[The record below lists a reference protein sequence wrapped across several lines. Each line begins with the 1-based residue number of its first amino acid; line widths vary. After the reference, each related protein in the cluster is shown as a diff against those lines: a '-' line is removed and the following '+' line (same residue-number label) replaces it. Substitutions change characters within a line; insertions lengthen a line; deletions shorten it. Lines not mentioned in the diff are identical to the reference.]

1 MDLSDVTIGN
11 AQLLRVDM
19 TEYLKDENGR
29 ATHLIVGDNGI
40 GKTRLLAAIKDTFR
54 EDQESAY
61 AHIHA
66 DSFDIEELMMMWVNT
81 SKKSPHVRGQIL
93 NILSKIQRDFV
104 DIECI
109 ENIITDDKELMVEL
123 SGCSE
128 RVNILNMGQGFRRAF
143 EITLKAWVAEQAVVL
158 IDDIELGLHHSIHE
172 AIWAYLY
179 KVAEVR
185 GNQLFATTHSMDMI
199 NGFIAAPIAKENS
212 GNVEPDKLGGLLLR
226 LEHTNKKIDD
236 GCLNA
241 VIICKKS
248 VSRLAAGGID
258 VRSTPR
264 AIE

>member
-1 MDLSDVTIGN
+1 MNLSDVTIGN

-19 TEYLKDENGR
+19 TEYLKDENAR
-29 ATHLIVGDNGI
+29 AAHLIVGDNGI
-40 GKTRLLAAIKDTFR
+40 GKTRLLKAIKNTFR

-61 AHIHA
+61 IYIHA
-66 DSFDIEELMMMWVNT
+66 DSFDVEELLPMWTNT
-81 SKKSPHVRGQIL
+81 SKHFPHVRGHIL
-93 NILSKIQRDFV
+93 RILSKVQLNFV
-104 DIECI
+104 DIESI
-109 ENIITDDKELMVEL
+109 ENIVTDDNELMVEL
-123 SGCSE
+123 SDCAE
-128 RVNILNMGQGFRRAF
+128 KVNILNMGQGFKRAF

-179 KVAEVR
+179 KVAEAR

-212 GNVEPDKLGGLLLR
+212 GDVDPDKLGGLLLR
-226 LEHTNKKIDD
+226 LERTNKKIDD

-248 VSRLAAGGID
+248 VARLTAGGID
-258 VRSTPR
+258 VRSTPHR
-264 AIE
+264 IK